1 MRNYIIFTDSSAD
14 LTTEMSR
21 ELGLRTIQLD
31 VIMEGEQ
38 PTPNDKVDIKDI
50 YAKLRAK
57 KSATT
62 SAVSIDRFLKT
73 FEEALQE
80 DVDLLYLGS

>member
-38 PTPNDKVDIKDI
+38 PTPNDKVDIKDLSASENI
-50 YAKLRAK
+50 NEITVEQIETELEPLMKLFK
-57 KSATT
+57 
-62 SAVSIDRFLKT
+62 
-73 FEEALQE
+73 
-80 DVDLLYLGS
+80 